1 MAEEKKQAILLL
13 SCEDRKGVVAAVSN
27 FIFQNNGNIVH
38 AEQYTDKESNMFFMR
53 IVWELD
59 EFNIPESEIEKA
71 FEPVKKKF
79 SMKTQ
84 LHFSDE
90 VQNVAIFVSKE
101 PHCLHEL
108 LVRHHMG
115 EIKAN
120 FRLVVSNH
128 ENLKP
133 IAQYFKIPYYVFPKN
148 SENKLKV
155 EKEELTLLKE
165 KRIDLVILARYM
177 QILSPQFVTEYPN
190 KIINIHHSFLPAFAG
205 SRPYH
210 RARERGVKLIGATAH
225 YVTDELDKGP
235 IIEQDVIR
243 VSHRDDVESLKQKG
257 RDIEKLVLVR
267 AVKLHLE
274 HRIIVYRNRTII
286 FDT

>member
-1 MAEEKKQAILLL
+1 MAGNESQAILLL
-13 SCEDRKGVVAAVSN
+13 SCQDSKGIVAAVSN
-27 FIFQNNGNIVH
+27 FIFENNGNIVH

-53 IVWELD
+53 IVWELQD
-59 EFNIPESEIEKA
+59 FKIPRNEIEKA
-71 FEPVKKKF
+71 FAPIKQKYE
-79 SMKTQ
+79 MKTQ
-84 LHFSDE
+84 LFFSDE
-90 VQNVAIFVSKE
+90 TQNVAIFVTKE

-120 FRLVVSNH
+120 FKLVISNH

-133 IAQYFKIPYYVFPKN
+133 IADYFRIPYYIFPKN
-148 SENKLKV
+148 RSNKKEI
-155 EKEELTLLKE
+155 EKMELELLK
-165 KRIDLVILARYM
+165 KNNIDLVILARYM
-177 QILSPQFVTEYPN
+177 QILSPEFVEQYPN
-190 KIINIHHSFLPAFAG
+190 RIINIHHSFLPAFAG
-205 SRPYH
+205 SKPYQ

-225 YVTDELDKGP
+225 YVTAELDQGP

-243 VSHRDDVESLKQKG
+243 VSHREDVEALRQKG

-274 HRIIVYRNRTII
+274 HRIIVYRNRTIV